1 MIIPEF
7 SVKRLDVDESY
18 PDDLTGSAIAT
29 YLAEKK
35 AQAIQ
40 DELTDNELAITADTI
55 VRLENAVLNKPSGP
69 EEART
74 MLQALSGKKH
84 IVTTGFSV
92 TTKDV
97 IKSDFQDTHI
107 VFLELSDDEIN
118 FYVDRFEPFD
128 KAGAYGI
135 QEWIGAVGIA
145 QITGDYY
152 NVVGLPLGALYR
164 SLITF

>member
-7 SVKRLDVDESY
+7 SVKRLNVDESY
-18 PDDLTGSAIAT
+18 PDDLTGSAIAI

-40 DELTDNELAITADTI
+40 DELAVNELAITADTI
-55 VRLENAVLNKPSGP
+55 VRLGNAVLNKPSGP
-69 EEART
+69 EEAKT
-74 MLQALSGKKH
+74 MLQALSGEKH

-97 IKSDFQDTHI
+97 TRSDFQDSHI
-107 VFLELSDDEIN
+107 TFRELTEEEIN

-135 QEWIGAVGIA
+135 QEWIGAVGIE

-152 NVVGLPLGALYR
+152 NVVGLPISALYR